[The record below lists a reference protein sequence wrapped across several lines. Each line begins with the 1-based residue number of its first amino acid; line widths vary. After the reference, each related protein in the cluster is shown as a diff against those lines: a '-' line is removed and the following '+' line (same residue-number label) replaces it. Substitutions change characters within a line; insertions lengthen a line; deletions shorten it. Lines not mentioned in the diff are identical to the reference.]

1 MIKVLIVDDERMI
14 KMSMRSVI
22 ETEAE
27 GFVVVAEADDGR
39 QAIDLAEYH
48 QPDIIITDIRM
59 SMMDGLALIH
69 ELRER
74 DSQAEFIIVS
84 GYADF
89 EYARTALR
97 YHVTDYLL
105 KPINYEQLLS
115 VLNTIKLR
123 LSQGDSNNT
132 SWDKWVLDSKI
143 YAEQAAKAIWNIR
156 EGELCAELER
166 IKADIQAEES
176 GDVSYVVKKYLCY
189 FSSFCE
195 QMELV
200 SQNSIV
206 LSSDVDWDPM
216 SDSLAIY
223 EHIRAFMSDLAESVR
238 ATRMALSQR
247 YMMRDVLAYIEQH
260 LSDPNLSLKDAAD
273 YCGLSANY
281 FGSLFKKATGDS
293 FLQYLTEI
301 RINRAKSL
309 LQQPFAKVYEIG
321 LIVGFEDYSHFSKIF
336 KKQTGFS
343 PTAYRK
349 SADFLACIYDG
360 K

>member
-39 QAIDLAEYH
+39 EALALAEYH

-59 SMMDGLALIH
+59 SVMDGLALIH
-69 ELRER
+69 ELRAR
-74 DSQAEFIIVS
+74 HSPAEFVIVS

-89 EYARTALR
+89 EYARSALR

-105 KPINYEQLLS
+105 KPIHYENLLS
-115 VLNTIKLR
+115 ILNKIKTR
-123 LSQGDSNNT
+123 LSQEGLHNAN
-132 SWDKWVLDSKI
+132 WNKWVLDSKA
-143 YAEQAAKAIWNIR
+143 YAEQAARAIWNIR
-156 EGELCAELER
+156 EEELNAELER
-166 IKADIQAEES
+166 MKADLQAEASEDTS
-176 GDVSYVVKKYLCY
+176 FMAKKYRHY
-189 FSSFCE
+189 FSLFCE
-195 QMELV
+195 RMELV
-200 SQNSIV
+200 SHNAITLPSA
-206 LSSDVDWDPM
+206 VDWNHT
-216 SDSLAIY
+216 SDWLAIY
-223 EHIRAFMSDLAESVR
+223 EHIRAIMTDLMESVR
-238 ATRMALSQR
+238 ANRMILSQR
-247 YMMRDVLAYIEQH
+247 HMMRDVLAYIEQH
-260 LSDPNLSLKDAAD
+260 LDNPRLSLKDAAD

-281 FGSLFKKATGDS
+281 FGSLFKKTTGES
-293 FLQYLTEI
+293 FLQYLTKI

-309 LQQPFAKVYEIG
+309 LLQPFAKVYEIG

-349 SADFLACIYDG
+349 SADFLVHDEN
-360 K
+360 